1 MPDVRRRVRPF
12 GQSPWVTCR
21 WGNKMKTTLTVL
33 ITLAVL
39 AVLAMGVVYSGTFN
53 VAADDPH
60 WGVTSGAL
68 ETVRE
73 RSISRQASDLSAP
86 PNLADPK
93 LVASGAS
100 EYAEM
105 CTACHLAPGMGD
117 TELRKGLYPMPPK
130 LAEHGSHRSPPE
142 QFWIIKHGLKMTG
155 MPAWGLTHDDERIWS
170 MVAFLQKLPSLNAQQ
185 YQELAA
191 SGEGGHSHE
200 HGDDHDQ
207 AGSQPAAVPA
217 EPEGHSHEHGEHDHG
232 QHTHAT
238 KAASLPVAAAEPAEV
253 VEQFQKL
260 LAKGDTAGAA
270 SLLDPAVLIYEGGGA
285 EKSREEYALHHL
297 KSDAAFMKT
306 AAVTQISR
314 TGNAIGDLA
323 WIATESTIKAPGAKP
338 LDLAST
344 ETMVLKRTA
353 QGWRIT
359 HIHWSSKEQK

>member
-1 MPDVRRRVRPF
+1 
-12 GQSPWVTCR
+12 
-21 WGNKMKTTLTVL
+21 MKTTLTVL

-39 AVLAMGVVYSGTFN
+39 AVLAMGVLYSGTFN

-60 WGVTSGAL
+60 WGVTSSAL

-73 RSISRQASDLSAP
+73 RSISRQAGDLSVP
-86 PNLADPK
+86 PNLAEPK

-130 LAEHGSHRSPPE
+130 LAEHGAHRAPAE

-155 MPAWGLTHDDERIWS
+155 MHAWGLTHDDDRIWS
-170 MVAFLQKLPSLNAQQ
+170 MVAFLQKLPSLSAEQ
-185 YQELAA
+185 YKELAE

-200 HGDDHDQ
+200 HAEDGDHSD
-207 AGSQPAAVPA
+207 AEPAAVPS
-217 EPEGHSHEHGEHDHG
+217 EGDGHSHEHGEHDHG
-232 QHTHAT
+232 QHSHAT
-238 KAASLPVAAAEPAEV
+238 KASSLSAAAAEPAQV
-253 VEQFQKL
+253 VEQFQKF

-285 EKSREEYALHHL
+285 EKSREEYASHHL

-306 AAVTQISR
+306 ATLKQISR
-314 TGNAIGDLA
+314 TGNTVGDLA
-323 WIATESTIKAPGAKP
+323 WIATESNLKAPGTKP

-359 HIHWSSKEQK
+359 HIHWSSKEKK